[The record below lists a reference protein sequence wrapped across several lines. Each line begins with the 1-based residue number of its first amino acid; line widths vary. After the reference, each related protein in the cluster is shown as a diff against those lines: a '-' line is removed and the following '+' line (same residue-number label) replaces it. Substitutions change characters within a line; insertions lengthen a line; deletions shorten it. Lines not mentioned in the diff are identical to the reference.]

1 MGGATKR
8 AIGKQQVS
16 NKTAQIGLR
25 DAALFVL
32 SCCTFL
38 FLVMTVSVEFFSKD
52 QLRA

>member
-16 NKTAQIGLR
+16 NKMKQGGLR

-32 SCCTFL
+32 SCCAAL
-38 FLVMTVSVEFFSKD
+38 FLVMTVRVEFFSKD
-52 QLRA
+52 QLRV